1 MRAQEVEAAVETDAG
16 HGRVEVRRLEATER
30 LRGYLEWPGLKRV
43 CRIRRSRRVRGVEQS
58 ETRYAITSLS
68 RAKAD
73 AGALLDLSR
82 AHWGIE
88 NRLFCV
94 RDVTFREDACRT
106 RTGALPQVLAAIRN
120 TVLTLLRRMG
130 FANIAEGR
138 EHFAEHRN
146 HAIRLIRYGRIK

>member
-1 MRAQEVEAAVETDAG
+1 MRAQEVEAAAETDGG

-30 LRGYLEWPGLKRV
+30 LRGYLDWPGLKRV
-43 CRIRRSRRVRGVEQS
+43 CRIRRSRRVGGVEQN
-58 ETRYAITSLS
+58 ETRYAITSLN

-73 AGALLDLSR
+73 AAALLDLSR
-82 AHWGIE
+82 GHWGIE

-120 TVLTLLRRMG
+120 TVITLLRRMG
-130 FANIAEGR
+130 FVNIAEGR
-138 EHFAEHRN
+138 EHFAENRN
-146 HAIRLIRYGRIK
+146 HAIRLIR